1 MQGQPIVVQGSSSQ
15 ELMTS
20 ALTNPSEGCGLRV
33 VRSSKS
39 NQSFWWLTVS
49 GPPSVKKNVTPL
61 TWMHPCAF
69 QLYSTP
75 SPPSTQPQLNS
86 TLLHMVCV
94 QCTNCT
100 CSPLVGTAV
109 WAQLSKL
116 YCSGAILGS
125 RRIFSTGYM
134 LPLRAINSSKDCV
147 LEEWRSSEENTK
159 VSDGSTARG
168 HLPEVKYVKPLLS
181 LGGEGRQP
189 SKPGTSASLHLI
201 KLH

>member
-1 MQGQPIVVQGSSSQ
+1 
-15 ELMTS
+15 MTS

-39 NQSFWWLTVS
+39 NKVS
-49 GPPSVKKNVTPL
+49 DGSRSVVPPLWRRMWRPWHKCIPVHSNCTLPL
-61 TWMHPCAF
+61 P
-69 QLYSTP
+69 
-75 SPPSTQPQLNS
+75 PPSTQPQLNS

-125 RRIFSTGYM
+125 RRIFSTGYT